1 MENMQEIYGRCV
13 KFFDSNGCEIGGSE
27 VPEQSDI
34 PVPDCV
40 NGIQV
45 TMPLPPYAHT
55 PPSSLT
61 MVRMA
66 VSLTTASP
74 KLPPTGLVTSR

>member
-13 KFFDSNGCEIGGSE
+13 KFFDSNGCEIACTE
-27 VPEQSDI
+27 VPKR
-34 PVPDCV
+34 VPPDTRLCGRV
-40 NGIQV
+40 QA
-45 TMPLPPYAHT
+45 MLPSAAYAHT

-74 KLPPTGLVTSR
+74 KLPPTGLLTSR